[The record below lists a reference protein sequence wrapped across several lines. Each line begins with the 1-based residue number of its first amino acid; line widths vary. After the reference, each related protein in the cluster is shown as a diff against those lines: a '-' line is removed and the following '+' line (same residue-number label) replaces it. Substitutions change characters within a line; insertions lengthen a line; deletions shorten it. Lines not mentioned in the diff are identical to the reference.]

1 LVNNY
6 FQIIWQHVG
15 VGIAHRDRIASLA
28 DILATGFVLRQVI

>member
-15 VGIAHRDRIASLA
+15 VGIASLA